1 MPESIAHP
9 IHAVA
14 GFAEPLASWLHLLAA
29 AAALVLTYTLVRSGR
44 TLAARVG
51 IAVFA
56 VGSVFLFAMSGTYH
70 LLPMD
75 TTARAVLLRLDHA
88 AIWVMIAGTIT
99 ALQMTSVTGVWRWT
113 MTGVTWAAAITG
125 LVLKTV
131 YFDDFSEGAGLALYL
146 GLGWL
151 GSIAFWRLVKLQGFD
166 LAKPIL
172 LGGLVYTVGAVID
185 FIAPPHLVPGVIG
198 PHEIFHVAVIAGAA
212 LHAWGIHRL
221 AREVALP
228 GSTGERRSGLREVRH
243 GPVPLEAQLG
253 DDGVGRVFPRVEA
266 READA
271 PLLGA
276 LEAGREQR

>member
-1 MPESIAHP
+1 MPESITSP
-9 IHAVA
+9 IHAIA

-29 AAALVLTYTLVRSGR
+29 VVALVLTYTLVRAGR
-44 TLAARVG
+44 TLAARTGIGVFSVG
-51 IAVFA
+51 A
-56 VGSVFLFAMSGTYH
+56 VFLFAMSGTYH
-70 LLPMD
+70 LLPME

-99 ALQMTSVTGVWRWT
+99 ALQMTSVTGVWRWV

-131 YFDDFSEGAGLALYL
+131 YFEDLSESTTLALYL

-172 LGGLVYTVGAVID
+172 LGGVVYTLGAIID
-185 FIAPPHLVPGVIG
+185 FAAPPHLIPGVVG
-198 PHEIFHVAVIAGAA
+198 PHEIFHVAVIVGAA

-221 AREVALP
+221 AREVELHGGDLFAP
-228 GSTGERRSGLREVRH
+228 TGE
-243 GPVPLEAQLG
+243 PALG
-253 DDGVGRVFPRVEA
+253 TLNVG
-266 READA
+266 
-271 PLLGA
+271 
-276 LEAGREQR
+276 